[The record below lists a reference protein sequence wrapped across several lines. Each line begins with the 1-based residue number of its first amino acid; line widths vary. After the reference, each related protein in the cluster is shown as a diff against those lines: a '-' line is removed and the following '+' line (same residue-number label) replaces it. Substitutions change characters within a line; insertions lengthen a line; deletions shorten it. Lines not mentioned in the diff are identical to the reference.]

1 MVEAPHAGEVCCIR
15 SIGARDGVV
24 APVRQ
29 SPRRV
34 QQDAALRVGGGG
46 RLVAVRAL
54 APGTGV
60 RRRTAGGTRRR
71 RTRHRVERVRHAAEF
86 TAAGRAHRLLL
97 ASLSAALLTR

>member
-1 MVEAPHAGEVCCIR
+1 MVEAPHVGEVCCIR
-15 SIGARDGVV
+15 SIAARDGVV

-29 SPRRV
+29 PPRRV

-60 RRRTAGGTRRR
+60 RRRTRRR

-86 TAAGRAHRLLL
+86 TAAAAVGRAHRLLL